1 MEHRGWFQR
10 GYSVFHR
17 NETVLLE
24 MSNRMYINGFY
35 EGAVQL
41 PFLIFVLGFVLQN
54 VDTQNPWFW
63 DFWSCI
69 LLYIVSHL
77 EERKKCILE

>member
-1 MEHRGWFQR
+1 M
-10 GYSVFHR
+10 FHR

-54 VDTQNPWFW
+54 VDTQNP
-63 DFWSCI
+63 
-69 LLYIVSHL
+69 
-77 EERKKCILE
+77 